1 MTPVDWDEPDPDEY
15 PGDFYDDEGL
25 ESDTLSCPTCGRE
38 VYEDA
43 EQCPACGTY
52 MTHRSQ
58 LSPLWRWTAV
68 VLLACL
74 VYWVWSTLRN
84 LP

>member
-1 MTPVDWDEPDPDEY
+1 MTNTDWDDEY
-15 PGDFYDDEGL
+15 PGETEPDWDDDDA
-25 ESDTLSCPTCGRE
+25 SQTLPCPECGHN

-43 EQCPACGTY
+43 EQCSACGNY
-52 MTHRSQ
+52 ITHRSQ

-74 VYWVWSTLRN
+74 VYWVWYTLRN